1 MEVYD
6 RRNEHFGLNRAPSSE
21 AREFDIWGGGSF
33 KSGQGKYGYES
44 GVPCFV
50 RNNGGGA
57 CSAGTEV
64 KK

>member
-1 MEVYD
+1 M
-6 RRNEHFGLNRAPSSE
+6 N
-21 AREFDIWGGGSF
+21 IWDSVGHRVVKQGSLTSGGGSF

-44 GVPCFV
+44 GVPCFA